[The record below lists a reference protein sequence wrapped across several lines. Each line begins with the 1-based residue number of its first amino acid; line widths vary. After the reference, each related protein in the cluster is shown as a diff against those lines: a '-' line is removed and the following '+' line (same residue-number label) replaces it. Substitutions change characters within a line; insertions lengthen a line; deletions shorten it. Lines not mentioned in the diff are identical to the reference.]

1 MRSDVNLSI
10 KNRYNQSKRVS
21 IISIIINIIL
31 STLKILIGFV
41 YSSKALI
48 ADGVHSL
55 SDTVSTMVVL
65 YSIRLSHSPADE
77 EHPYGHGKAEAIG
90 TSILAI
96 ILLITGYLL
105 IKDAIVSI
113 RVGNTY
119 IPGKAA
125 LWMAAVSILSKEW
138 LYRYTVKVGKEIK
151 SKGLIAD
158 AHHHRSDALS
168 SIAALIGIT
177 GARMGYTI
185 LDPLAGMIVALFIV
199 RIGIKILRD
208 AINELMD
215 GVPDKKKIYK
225 IKEIIQ
231 DLEGV
236 IEVGDI
242 KLRSYGPQVFV
253 DLSVV
258 VDDKLSVI
266 EGHQVAA
273 DVKAHIKNA
282 DSSVAEVMVHIDP
295 ERIYINN
302 RNEYK

>member
-1 MRSDVNLSI
+1 MSI